1 MEDCR
6 FHGSLCSNGCGSV
19 QLLYYCVE
27 CKSIF
32 IKGYSQ
38 LSNVGALKIEIG
50 VKKVFMWMNI
60 IYSWYV
66 VIKQLDLKELPFTL
80 PRLMYSQLMC
90 VLCGHGVGGHHLE
103 FFGHCKMVAICGERS
118 LKDKIQS
125 LNTLGSLTAPT

>member
-1 MEDCR
+1 MGVCVQMGVAV
-6 FHGSLCSNGCGSV
+6 FNCCTIVLNVNQYLLKATVSL
-19 QLLYYCVE
+19 
-27 CKSIF
+27 
-32 IKGYSQ
+32 
-38 LSNVGALKIEIG
+38 LSNVGALKIAIG

-125 LNTLGSLTAPT
+125 HNTLGSLTAPT

>member
-1 MEDCR
+1 MGVCVQMGVAV
-6 FHGSLCSNGCGSV
+6 FNCCTIVLNVNQYLLKATVSL
-19 QLLYYCVE
+19 
-27 CKSIF
+27 
-32 IKGYSQ
+32 
-38 LSNVGALKIEIG
+38 LSNVGALKIAIG

>member
-1 MEDCR
+1 MGVCVQMGVAV
-6 FHGSLCSNGCGSV
+6 FNCCTIVLNVNQYLLKATVSL
-19 QLLYYCVE
+19 
-27 CKSIF
+27 
-32 IKGYSQ
+32 
-38 LSNVGALKIEIG
+38 LSNVGSLKIEIG